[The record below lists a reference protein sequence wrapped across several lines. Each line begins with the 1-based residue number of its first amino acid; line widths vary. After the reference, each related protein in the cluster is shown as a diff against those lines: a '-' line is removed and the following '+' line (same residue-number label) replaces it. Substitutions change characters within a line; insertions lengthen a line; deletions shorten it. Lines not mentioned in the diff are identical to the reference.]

1 VDDNSD
7 RCTCCHISKILT
19 HVFAPTAAEL
29 AKSSKLALQHDK
41 ERALALHIVRF
52 PEALVAT
59 LEELAPHR
67 LTEYLY
73 DLSDMFN
80 SFYVEH
86 KVRYAMFLLC
96 PPFCCCVSCS
106 VLAFSSHFL
115 CTLVGGLLLCGKH
128 LHRCMTSMPHT
139 LPSLSVAAVWPLDTN
154 AKFPLWRQV
163 IGSPEE
169 DSRLLLCEATAVVMR
184 QCFSLLGIKPL
195 YRI

>member
-1 VDDNSD
+1 MDDNSD
-7 RCTCCHISKILT
+7 RCTCCHNSKILT
-19 HVFAPTAAEL
+19 RVFAPTAAEL

-73 DLSDMFN
+73 DLSDIFN

-96 PPFCCCVSCS
+96 LPFRCCVSGF
-106 VLAFSSHFL
+106 VLAFWQPLPVHTRGRVASAQNAPAQVPDLDAPHAAQPECCCCLATGHECLQNIFP
-115 CTLVGGLLLCGKH
+115 CGG
-128 LHRCMTSMPHT
+128 R
-139 LPSLSVAAVWPLDTN
+139 
-154 AKFPLWRQV
+154 
-163 IGSPEE
+163 
-169 DSRLLLCEATAVVMR
+169 
-184 QCFSLLGIKPL
+184 
-195 YRI
+195 